1 MPRENLDAHTNDKN
15 CQRQVIN
22 NYDGG
27 AMQSQANEK
36 SNDGHAIFLAMYESS
51 LIVVIS
57 NI

>member
-15 CQRQVIN
+15 RQRQVIN

-36 SNDGHAIFLAMYESS
+36 SNDCHAIFLAMYESS